1 MLHGDAAALYAAKH
15 TGSDVDLSDPEI
27 VAAWERVRAGD
38 SAYAL
43 LTYAPPSKRK
53 LSLLAEGRHGG
64 GLREIEASLA
74 PSAVVYGGFRARV
87 EGAQHASDRLVFL
100 AYCGQEVGPILKGK
114 SATHRADVEQFLDG
128 TVGAV
133 HVNGDDAEAGE
144 TLAAIEARVRELL
157 GAPPDAVLT
166 FPPLQ

>member
-27 VAAWERVRAGD
+27 AAAWERVRAGD

-53 LSLLAEGRHGG
+53 LALLAEGARGG
-64 GLREIEASLA
+64 GLTEIAASLA
-74 PSAVVYGGFRARV
+74 PDAVVYGGFRARA
-87 EGAQHASDRLVFL
+87 EGSQHTSDRLVFL
-100 AYCGQEVGPILKGK
+100 AFCGQAVGPILKGK
-114 SATHRADVEQFLDG
+114 SSTHRADVEQFLDG

-133 HVNGDDAEAGE
+133 HVNGDDVAAGE
-144 TLAAIEARVRELL
+144 TVAAIEARVRELL
-157 GAPPDAVLT
+157 GVPPDGALT
-166 FPPLQ
+166 FPALK